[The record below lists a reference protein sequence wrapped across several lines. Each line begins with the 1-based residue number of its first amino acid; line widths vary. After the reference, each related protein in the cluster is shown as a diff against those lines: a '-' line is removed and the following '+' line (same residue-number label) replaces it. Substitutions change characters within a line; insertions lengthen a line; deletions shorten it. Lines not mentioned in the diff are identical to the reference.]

1 MAGYIESFTWP
12 VVIDRADTAL
22 VVVDMQYASGSREH
36 GLGAHLARQGQL
48 GEAAYRFDRIDQLV
62 VPNTQRLLAAWRTAG
77 APVIYVTLGARE
89 ADYSDAPGYLRH
101 FFEVCHNHK
110 GTRENEVVDALK
122 PMPGEPVLL
131 KNTMGA
137 FASTP
142 LAALFDELG
151 VRTAVYVGVSTNNC
165 VDTTAREASDRGYAS
180 IIVADATGTCSEAMQ
195 QAALD
200 TFRRLS
206 GRVVST
212 DEAIGELA
220 GQAARK
226 AA

>member
-1 MAGYIESFTWP
+1 MSGYLEALTWP
-12 VVIDRADTAL
+12 VAIDPADTAL
-22 VVVDMQYASGSREH
+22 VVIDMQYASGSREH
-36 GLGAHLARQGQL
+36 GLGAHLARQGKL
-48 GEAAYRFDRIDQLV
+48 GDAAYRFDRIDNVV
-62 VPNTQRLLAAWRTAG
+62 VPNTQRLLAAWRAAG
-77 APVIYVTLGARE
+77 APVIYVTLGARK
-89 ADYSDAPGYLRH
+89 ADYSDAPGYLRD
-101 FFEVCHNHK
+101 FFELCHNHQ
-110 GTRENEVVDALK
+110 GTRENDVVDALK

-165 VDTTAREASDRGYAS
+165 VDTTAREASDRGFAS
-180 IIVADATGTCSEAMQ
+180 ILVADATGTCSEAMQ
-195 QAALD
+195 QSSLES
-200 TFRRLS
+200 FRRLS

-212 DEAIGELA
+212 DEAIRELA
-220 GQAARK
+220 HPAAKK

>member
-1 MAGYIESFTWP
+1 MSSYLEALTWP
-12 VVIDRADTAL
+12 VAIDPADTAL
-22 VVVDMQYASGSREH
+22 VVIDMQYASGSREH
-36 GLGAHLARQGQL
+36 GLGAHLARQGRL
-48 GEAAYRFDRIDQLV
+48 GEAAYRFDRIDSV
-62 VPNTQRLLAAWRTAG
+62 VIPNTQRLLAAWRAAG
-77 APVIYVTLGARE
+77 APVIYVTLGARK
-89 ADYSDAPGYLRH
+89 ADYSDAPGYLRD
-101 FFEVCHNHK
+101 FFRLCHNHQ
-110 GTRENEVVDALK
+110 GTRENEIVDALK

-165 VDTTAREASDRGYAS
+165 VDTTAREASDRGFAS
-180 IIVADATGTCSEAMQ
+180 ILVADATGTCSEAMQ
-195 QAALD
+195 QSSLES
-200 TFRRLS
+200 FRRLS

-212 DEAIGELA
+212 DEAIRELA
-220 GQAARK
+220 HPAAKK

>member
-1 MAGYIESFTWP
+1 
-12 VVIDRADTAL
+12 
-22 VVVDMQYASGSREH
+22 
-36 GLGAHLARQGQL
+36 
-48 GEAAYRFDRIDQLV
+48 
-62 VPNTQRLLAAWRTAG
+62 
-77 APVIYVTLGARE
+77 
-89 ADYSDAPGYLRH
+89 
-101 FFEVCHNHK
+101 
-110 GTRENEVVDALK
+110 
-122 PMPGEPVLL
+122 MPGEPVLR

-137 FASTP
+137 FASTS

-195 QAALD
+195 QSALAS
-200 TFRRLS
+200 FQRLS

-212 DEAIGELA
+212 DEAIREFA
-220 GQAARK
+220 RPAAMK